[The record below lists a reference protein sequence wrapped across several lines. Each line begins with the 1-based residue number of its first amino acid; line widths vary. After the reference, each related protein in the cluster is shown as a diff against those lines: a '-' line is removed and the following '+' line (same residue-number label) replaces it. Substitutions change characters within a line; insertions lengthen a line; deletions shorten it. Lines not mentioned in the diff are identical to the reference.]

1 MPVIIPIAAEI
12 PLRRLRCF
20 AYNADQH
27 IKGVDV
33 RVKCEQAFQHLWD
46 LLFCNEWFLLLKAL
60 HQTAGLA
67 AFCAADFDP
76 EDRILCQ

>member
-1 MPVIIPIAAEI
+1 M
-12 PLRRLRCF
+12 
-20 AYNADQH
+20 
-27 IKGVDV
+27 
-33 RVKCEQAFQHLWD
+33 WD

-76 EDRILCQ
+76 EDRILCQQHFAGDIPLSIITQQDL